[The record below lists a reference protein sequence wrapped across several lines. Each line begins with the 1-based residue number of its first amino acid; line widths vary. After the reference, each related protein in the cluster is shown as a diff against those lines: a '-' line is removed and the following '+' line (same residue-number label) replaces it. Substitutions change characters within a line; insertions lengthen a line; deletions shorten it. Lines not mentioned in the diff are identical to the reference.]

1 MDQLINS
8 LVYKMS
14 DDCEKMAIKISQNCR
29 WRLQI
34 AFVVQMTV
42 KPKYFSIY
50 NDENPHILEAET
62 ISLTVLLDKLQNYL
76 IFNIVDN

>member
-14 DDCEKMAIKISQNCR
+14 DDCEKIKISQNCR

-50 NDENPHILEAET
+50 NDENPNILEAET

-76 IFNIVDN
+76 IINIVDN